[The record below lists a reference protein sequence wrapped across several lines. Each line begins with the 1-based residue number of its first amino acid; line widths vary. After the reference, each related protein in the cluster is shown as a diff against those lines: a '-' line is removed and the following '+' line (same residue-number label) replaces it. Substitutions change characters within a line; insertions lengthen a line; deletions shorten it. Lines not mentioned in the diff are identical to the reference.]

1 MIAAKFVPGVSIVA
15 PPMAGALGMTMLNF
29 LIYETLAAA
38 SAPEAESMLA
48 ALQPGDVFIT
58 DYHLDGKITGL
69 EVLSQLRLKKDRDV
83 PAILLSGDLHS
94 IMRTVKTPIACC
106 RFLSKPV
113 DTKALL
119 AAIAELSRP

>member
-1 MIAAKFVPGVSIVA
+1 VLLEDNDSVRAATE
-15 PPMAGALGMTMLNF
+15 LF
-29 LIYETLAAA
+29 LTLEGYETLAAA
-38 SAPEAESMLA
+38 SAAEAERLLA

-58 DYHLDGKITGL
+58 DYHLDGKLTGL
-69 EVLSQLRLKKDRDV
+69 EVLSQLRLQKERDV

-94 IMRTVKTPIACC
+94 IMRAIKTPIACC